1 MLRATRWVCRDRFL
15 SLEEPLIMGIVN
27 ATPDSFSDGGL
38 HVGARGAIEW
48 GLRLMEQ
55 GADILD
61 VGGESTRP
69 GAPEVSLDEELDR
82 VIPVVDSLV
91 RAGAVVSVDTSKSQV
106 MREALKVGAH
116 ILNDVRSFTLPGAQE
131 VAVNSDAGLV
141 LMHMQGTPATMQRCV
156 SYENDDVT
164 ASAIRFLQ
172 ERDDALTTA
181 GVNPNRICWDCG
193 FGFGKTVE
201 QNFELLAQT
210 ERFVQC
216 GRPYLM
222 GLSRKSSI
230 GAVTG
235 VKEPQDRVVGSVV
248 GALLAAQRGAQ
259 VLRVHDV
266 ARTKEGLAVWHA
278 TQKAG
283 LTPKMK

>member
-1 MLRATRWVCRDRFL
+1 MLRATRWICRDRCL
-15 SLEEPLIMGIVN
+15 SLETPLIMGIVN

-38 HVGARGAIEW
+38 HAGTRGAIEW

-69 GAPEVSLDEELDR
+69 GASEVSADEELDR
-82 VIPVVDSLV
+82 VIPVIEALV
-91 RAGAVVSVDTSKSQV
+91 RAGAVVSVDTSKPQV
-106 MREALKVGAH
+106 MREALSAGVH

-131 VAVNSDAGLV
+131 VVVNSDAGLV
-141 LMHMQGTPATMQRCV
+141 LMHMQGTPATMQECV
-156 SYENDDVT
+156 TYENDDVVEC
-164 ASAIRFLQ
+164 AIRFLR
-172 ERDDALTTA
+172 ERDEALISD
-181 GVNPNRICWDCG
+181 GVNPERICWDCG

-201 QNFELLAQT
+201 QNFRLLADT
-210 ERFVQC
+210 ERFVRC
-216 GRPYLM
+216 ARPYLM

-235 VKEPQDRVVGSVV
+235 VKEPHQRVVGSVV
-248 GALLAAQRGAQ
+248 GALLAVQRGAH

-266 ARTKEGLAVWHA
+266 EPTKQALAVWSA
-278 TQKAG
+278 TQKAAHN
-283 LTPKMK
+283 PKMK